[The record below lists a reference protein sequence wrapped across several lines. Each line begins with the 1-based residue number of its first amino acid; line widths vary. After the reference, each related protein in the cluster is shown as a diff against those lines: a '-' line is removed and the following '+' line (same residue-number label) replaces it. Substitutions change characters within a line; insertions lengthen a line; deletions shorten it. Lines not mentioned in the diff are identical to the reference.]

1 MNGEEFNPDVVVNQN
16 VIFMFGD
23 IDKAMAERVIKQLGN
38 LALQFEEKSIPPER
52 RIITLLINSH
62 GGNVVDGLAIYDAM
76 NYIRAKICTVGIGV
90 AESMAAFLLSAG
102 TRGFRRAT
110 ENCEIIIHQPM
121 GGVNGQ
127 ASDMLIEAKHIECVR
142 SLLNRI
148 LSENTGQSVNYIR
161 KITDRDKIMTAYEAL
176 RLGLIDEILPSANKA
191 KKSG

>member
-38 LALQFEEKSIPPER
+38 LALKFEEKSIPPER

-62 GGNVVDGLAIYDAM
+62 GGNVADGLAIYDAM
-76 NYIRAKICTVGIGV
+76 NYIRAKISTVGIGV

-121 GGVNGQ
+121 GGINGQ
-127 ASDMLIEAKHIECVR
+127 ASDMVIEAKHIECVR

-148 LSENTGQSVNYIR
+148 LSENTDHSVNYIR
-161 KITDRDKIMTAYEAL
+161 KITDRDKIMTAYEAMQ
-176 RLGLIDEILPSANKA
+176 LGLIDEILPSPNKA